1 MSDYNDTYSNGY
13 LERKV
18 DGKYEGRIHIE
29 GVDLSPIVGV
39 YFKDKG
45 EDYLWLKRK
54 AILEYDETT
63 QTYKEKQREPRW
75 QVYMRKQS
83 DKLVAYRGEFFFLR
97 FRFSIVG
104 IWDRVLSE
112 HKNRINFF
120 VDRMP
125 YDKQYVINEI
135 NERNKRTNEK

>member
-1 MSDYNDTYSNGY
+1 MNDYNDIYTNGY
-13 LERKV
+13 LERKF

-39 YFKDKG
+39 YFKEKG

-54 AILEYDETT
+54 PILEYDETT
-63 QTYKEKQREPRW
+63 QTYQEKQREPRW
-75 QVYMRKQS
+75 QVYLKKQS

-120 VDRMP
+120 VERMP

-135 NERNKRTNEK
+135 NERNKRANEK